1 MMHKLLILDFKD
13 VKSNKHQIQ
22 MSEAAFLHYD
32 LKLIEPSFGCAL
44 TDLIIELDYLRKK
57 PLGGSTHPKVFFQL
71 KHIFHTLESIGSA
84 RIEGNNTTVAEYIET
99 KLSETKNVPPS
110 IKEIQNIEKAMA
122 FIEENVKDYPINRAF
137 LSKMHKM
144 IVDGLLPSPN
154 GEGDGTPGEYR
165 KTNLKIN
172 KSSHKPPEWLR
183 IEDYM
188 TELLDFVNREDSPKY
203 DLLKTAIAHHRFVW
217 IHPYGNGNGR
227 TVRLFTYAMLVKTG
241 FNVNVGRIINPTAVF
256 CSNRNDYYTNLSEA
270 DKGTDEGIITW
281 IEYVLKGLK
290 EEIEKIDKL
299 LDYKFLRKEILI
311 PTISHS
317 LERKYITDVEGKILK
332 KAVEMQVIQAADVKE
347 FFAGKADAEVS
358 RQIRKLIDKKML
370 APEKEGT
377 RKYVLRFDNSYLL
390 RSVMKSLGEKGFLP
404 VRDEV

>member
-1 MMHKLLILDFKD
+1 
-13 VKSNKHQIQ
+13 

-32 LKLIEPSFGCAL
+32 LKLIEPAFGSSL

-84 RIEGNNTTVAEYIET
+84 RIEGNNTTIAEYIET
-99 KLSETKNVPPS
+99 KLAGSKSLPPG
-110 IKEIQNIEKAMA
+110 IKEIQIIEKAMA
-122 FIEENVKDYPINRAF
+122 FVEENAKDYPINRTF
-137 LSKMHKM
+137 ISEMHKM
-144 IVDGLLPSPN
+144 IVDGLKPPPN
-154 GEGDGTPGEYR
+154 GEGDATPGQYR
-165 KTNLKIN
+165 KENLKIN
-172 KSSHKPPEWLR
+172 RSSHKPPEWLKVD
-183 IEDYM
+183 DYM
-188 TELLDFVNREDSPKY
+188 NELLDFFNREDSPKY
-203 DLLKTAIAHHRFVW
+203 DLLKAAIAHHRFVW
-217 IHPYGNGNGR
+217 IHPFGNGNGR

-256 CSNRNDYYTNLSEA
+256 CSNRNDYYAYLSEA
-270 DKGTDEGIITW
+270 DKGTDEGIIAW

-299 LDYKFLRKEILI
+299 LDYDYLRKEILI
-311 PTISHS
+311 PTINYS
-317 LERKYITDVEGKILK
+317 LERKYITDLEAKILRK
-332 KAVEMQVIQAADVKE
+332 TIDKQEIQAADVKE
-347 FFAGKADAEVS
+347 YFVGKADAEVS

-370 APEKEGT
+370 VPEKEGT

-390 RSVMKSLGEKGFLP
+390 RNVMKSLGEKGFLP

>member
-1 MMHKLLILDFKD
+1 
-13 VKSNKHQIQ
+13 
-22 MSEAAFLHYD
+22 MSEAKFLHYD
-32 LKLIEPSFGCAL
+32 LKLIEPSFGSAL

-99 KLSETKNVPPS
+99 KLAKTKNVPPS

-137 LSKMHKM
+137 LSEMHKM
-144 IVDGLLPSPN
+144 IVDGLLPPPN
-154 GEGDGTPGEYR
+154 GEGDETPGEYR

-172 KSSHKPPEWLR
+172 KSSHKPPEWLK

-188 TELLDFVNREDSPKY
+188 AELLDFVNREDSPKY

-270 DKGTDEGIITW
+270 DKGTDEGLIKW
-281 IEYVLKGLK
+281 IEYVLTGLK

-299 LDYKFLRKEILI
+299 LDYDFLKKEILI
-311 PTISHS
+311 PTISYS
-317 LERKYITDVEGKILK
+317 LERKYITEVEGKILK
-332 KAVEMQVIQAADVKE
+332 KAVDIQVIQAADVKE
-347 FFAGKADAEVS
+347 FFAGKADSEVS

-370 APEKEGT
+370 SPEKEGA

-390 RSVMKSLGEKGFLP
+390 RSVMKSLGEKGFLSI
-404 VRDEV
+404 RDEV